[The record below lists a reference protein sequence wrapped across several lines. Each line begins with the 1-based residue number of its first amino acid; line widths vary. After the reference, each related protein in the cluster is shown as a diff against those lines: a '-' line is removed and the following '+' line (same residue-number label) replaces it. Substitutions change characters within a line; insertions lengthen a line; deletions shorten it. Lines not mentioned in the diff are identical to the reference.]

1 MLENKNTLLF
11 GSYQH
16 TFTLRDISAWFNN
29 GPTHIHVPGR
39 AITKFRYIV
48 KNSRRR
54 RKSAKGRKKAPFDSS
69 PFSHRMI
76 NAFLLS
82 FNRLRGRLF
91 SLHVC
96 S

>member
-39 AITKFRYIV
+39 AITETVQVYSQKFKETKEKCQRQEE
-48 KNSRRR
+48 
-54 RKSAKGRKKAPFDSS
+54 SS
-69 PFSHRMI
+69 I
-76 NAFLLS
+76 
-82 FNRLRGRLF
+82 
-91 SLHVC
+91 
-96 S
+96 